1 MTVWAGTRV
10 PRQSAE
16 PYQTTKKGCL
26 LESAFKETVLFSYT
40 QSPCRRKKTDCPQS
54 FWRAVQQSINREH
67 RTHPRPA
74 RRRSG
79 DASASRGPGLHPG
92 RSPEGSAL
100 WCSPHRRRSP
110 EGSALWCSPHR
121 RGSPR
126 AAPSGVT
133 TVEHLRPRVARQ

>member
-1 MTVWAGTRV
+1 VTVWAGTRV

-26 LESAFKETVLFSYT
+26 LESSFKETVLFSYT

-79 DASASRGPGLHPG
+79 DASASRGPGCNPG

-110 EGSALWCSPHR
+110 EE
-121 RGSPR
+121 RGGRGRGGRGGGPCPR
-126 AAPSGVT
+126 PA
-133 TVEHLRPRVARQ
+133 